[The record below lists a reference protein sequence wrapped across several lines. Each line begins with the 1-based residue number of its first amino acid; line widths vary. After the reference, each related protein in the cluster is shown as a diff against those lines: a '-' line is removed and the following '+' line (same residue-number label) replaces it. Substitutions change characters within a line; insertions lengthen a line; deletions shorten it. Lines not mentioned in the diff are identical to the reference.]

1 MYQPQ
6 PQYGGGFPPQQQ
18 PKGCWGRNWKWIVPT
33 GCLGLLVVVA
43 ALGVGIFFVVM
54 SAVKSSEVYRFA
66 LAKARSNPTVVA
78 ELGEPIKDG
87 WFVQG
92 SVNEQLGGHG
102 QARFQIPISGPKK
115 SGTIY
120 VVALKDPQ
128 VHEYSWYYTT
138 LSVEIEGR
146 ADRIDLREKN
156 ANGVGSEGNDNA
168 NDEGDA
174 SVTGG
179 DEPPPPPPPRQPPPP
194 GHTIISGGV
203 LNGKAV
209 SKPEP
214 TYPAIA
220 RAARAQGTVV
230 VQVTV
235 DEEGN
240 VISATA
246 ISGHPLLQPAAI
258 AAARQAKFAPY
269 KLNGQPV
276 KVTGTL
282 TYNFVLE

>member
-43 ALGVGIFFVVM
+43 ALGVGIYFVIM
-54 SAVKSSEVYRFA
+54 SAVRSSDVYHHA
-66 LAKARSNPTVVA
+66 LEKAKSNPTVVA
-78 ELGEPIKDG
+78 EMGEPIKDG
-87 WFVQG
+87 LLVRG
-92 SVNEQLGGHG
+92 SIESNGLWSH
-102 QARFQIPISGPKK
+102 AKFSIPISGPKD
-115 SGTIY
+115 SGTVYAEASRSDDTIGDW
-120 VVALKDPQ
+120 VF
-128 VHEYSWYYTT
+128 TT
-138 LSVEIEGR
+138 LEVEVAGR

-156 ANGVGSEGNDNA
+156 ANGVGSEENNNA

-179 DEPPPPPPPRQPPPP
+179 DEPPPPPPRQPTPP

-214 TYPAIA
+214 TYPAIGKA
-220 RAARAQGTVV
+220 VRAQGTVT

-240 VISATA
+240 VISASA
-246 ISGHPLLQPAAI
+246 ISGHPLLQPAAV

-276 KVTGTL
+276 KVTGIL